1 MYTLPDIFLVNCI
14 VRRVCTLGLSLLIHI
29 SHLCL
34 EYKFYGSQGQYVP
47 LGLNMDFFKSKF
59 PASQSSSYFEK
70 FIFVWFLEREK
81 YFSSERS
88 WKEPIICLSF
98 AGKGKKKHD
107 ILAWLLHQWF
117 WIFNITQIKR
127 RVKLE
132 SWCWWC
138 GEDLAV
144 LETVELAESQIIM
157 LLTYNDKSTRG
168 SGEIM

>member
-1 MYTLPDIFLVNCI
+1 M
-14 VRRVCTLGLSLLIHI
+14 
-29 SHLCL
+29 
-34 EYKFYGSQGQYVP
+34 FYGSQGQYVP
-47 LGLNMDFFKSKF
+47 LGLNIDFFKSKC

-88 WKEPIICLSF
+88 WKEPIICYLLL
-98 AGKGKKKHD
+98 AREKKKKHD
-107 ILAWLLHQWF
+107 ILVWLIHQGF

-127 RVKLE
+127 REKLE

>member
-14 VRRVCTLGLSLLIHI
+14 VRWVCTLGLSLLIHI

-70 FIFVWFLEREK
+70 FIFVWFLERENIFLQK
-81 YFSSERS
+81 EVERNLLYAYLLLAR
-88 WKEPIICLSF
+88 E
-98 AGKGKKKHD
+98 KKHD

>member
-1 MYTLPDIFLVNCI
+1 M
-14 VRRVCTLGLSLLIHI
+14 
-29 SHLCL
+29 
-34 EYKFYGSQGQYVP
+34 
-47 LGLNMDFFKSKF
+47 
-59 PASQSSSYFEK
+59 
-70 FIFVWFLEREK
+70 
-81 YFSSERS
+81 
-88 WKEPIICLSF
+88 LSF
-98 AGKGKKKHD
+98 AGKGKKIKTWY
-107 ILAWLLHQWF
+107 LGLVNHQGF

-127 RVKLE
+127 REKLE